1 MFSDVTANWCGI
13 IIRPEKMKCSQAV
26 TIVNQLGL
34 HARAATKLAQLC
46 QQFTSRIELVQEDK
60 CADANSVLA
69 LLMLAS
75 SKGKTLQ
82 VCTEGE
88 DAQRA
93 LSAVVDLI
101 NNGFDEN

>member
-1 MFSDVTANWCGI
+1 MATKLSRN
-13 IIRPEKMKCSQAV
+13 V

-46 QQFTSRIELVQEDK
+46 QQFQSHIELVHEDK
-60 CADANSVLA
+60 TADACSVLA

-82 VCTEGE
+82 VTAQGS
-88 DAQRA
+88 DAQAA
-93 LSAVVDLI
+93 LNAVVSLI
-101 NNGFDEN
+101 EQGFGE

>member
-1 MFSDVTANWCGI
+1 
-13 IIRPEKMKCSQAV
+13 MKCSEAV

-46 QQFTSRIELVQEDK
+46 QQFSARIELVQDDK
-60 CADANSVLA
+60 SADASSVLA

-82 VCTEGE
+82 VCTDGE
-88 DAQRA
+88 DAEQA

-101 NNGFDEN
+101 KNGFDEN

>member
-1 MFSDVTANWCGI
+1 MQCRQT
-13 IIRPEKMKCSQAV
+13 V

-46 QQFTSRIELVQEDK
+46 QQFQARIELVQDGK
-60 CADANSVLA
+60 TADASSVLA

-75 SKGKTLQ
+75 SKGKTLEVSTQ
-82 VCTEGE
+82 GD
-88 DAQRA
+88 DAEQA

-101 NNGFDEN
+101 NNGFDEQ

>member
-1 MFSDVTANWCGI
+1 M
-13 IIRPEKMKCSQAV
+13 PMKCSEAV

-46 QQFTSRIELVQEDK
+46 QQFNARIQLVQEDK
-60 CADANSVLA
+60 TADASSVLA

-75 SKGKTLQ
+75 SKGKTVQ

-88 DAQRA
+88 EADQA
-93 LSAVVDLI
+93 LQAVVDLI
-101 NNGFDEN
+101 NNGFDET

>member
-1 MFSDVTANWCGI
+1 MYRSGIGNWSDTMAN
-13 IIRPEKMKCSQAV
+13 RCSQTV

-46 QQFTSRIELVQEDK
+46 QRLDAKIELQQEGK
-60 CADANSVLA
+60 TADASSVLA

-75 SKGKTLQ
+75 SKGKTLL
-82 VCTEGE
+82 VCTEGD
-88 DAQRA
+88 DAEQA

-101 NNGFDEN
+101 NNGFDET